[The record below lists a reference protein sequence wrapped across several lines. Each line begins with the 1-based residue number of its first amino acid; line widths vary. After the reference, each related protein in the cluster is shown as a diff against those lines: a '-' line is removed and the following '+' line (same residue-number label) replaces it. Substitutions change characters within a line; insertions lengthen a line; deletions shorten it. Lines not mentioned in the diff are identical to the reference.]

1 VARRGLGRAVAA
13 GLLAGEPDVDAAIQA
28 PSEIGRRV
36 VNLAVDRF

>member
-13 GLLAGEPDVDAAIQA
+13 GLLAGVDAAIQA